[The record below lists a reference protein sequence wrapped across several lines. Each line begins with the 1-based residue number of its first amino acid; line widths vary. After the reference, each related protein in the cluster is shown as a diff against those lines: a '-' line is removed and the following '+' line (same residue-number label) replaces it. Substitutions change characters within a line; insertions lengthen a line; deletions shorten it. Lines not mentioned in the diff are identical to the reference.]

1 MTSPKVPPPPAGSL
15 QADDCKRC
23 MSAFVDGQSW
33 ALPEAM
39 RLWRE
44 QGQAREAW
52 HTYHLI
58 GDAMRSEELA
68 RPVQHDAAFLQALRQ
83 RLAVEPVPL
92 VPPVAVNPVSPV
104 AVAVADVPQLR
115 PVSAGAVPAVPTH
128 AEAAPPSRQRW
139 LMPAA
144 AAAGVAMVAGVLVV
158 GRMGVPAGGATPA
171 VAAASDASALSRVSL
186 TRLNPPTTASAS
198 TGSVPALTALPAA
211 GPDGV
216 IRDPRLEEFLRAHQA
231 ARSGFAA
238 GVPGSALRRVDA
250 VVGTVQP
257 AAAK

>member
-1 MTSPKVPPPPAGSL
+1 
-15 QADDCKRC
+15 

-58 GDAMRSEELA
+58 GDVMRSEELA
-68 RPVQHDAAFLQALRQ
+68 GPIQRDAAFLQAVRQ

-92 VPPVAVNPVSPV
+92 VPPPAVTLVPPVAVRAADVPPLLPVSPV
-104 AVAVADVPQLR
+104 V
-115 PVSAGAVPAVPTH
+115 VSATPAP
-128 AEAAPPSRQRW
+128 AEASHPARQRW

-158 GRMGVPAGGATPA
+158 SRMGVPVSAPA
-171 VAAASDASALSRVSL
+171 PLVAAASDASALARVSL
-186 TRLNPPTTASAS
+186 TRLAS
-198 TGSVPALTALPAA
+198 TATAASSSGSVPALTALPAA

-238 GVPGSALRRVDA
+238 GVPGSTLRRVDA
-250 VVGTVQP
+250 LVGTAAP
-257 AAAK
+257 AVAK